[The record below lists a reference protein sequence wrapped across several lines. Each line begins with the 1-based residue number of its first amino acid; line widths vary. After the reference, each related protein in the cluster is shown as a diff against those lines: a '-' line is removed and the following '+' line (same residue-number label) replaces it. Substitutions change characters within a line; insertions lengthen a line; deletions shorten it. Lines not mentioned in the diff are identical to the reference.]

1 VGWKPGTLGAGVS
14 KSATVVVLSSSE
26 AGAGLRMRR
35 RVRRAGA
42 VGYIRRHEVVWPPIR
57 ARWCKQGPRSP
68 SEVAGSM
75 RIMHVMWVIFVD
87 ISTTLEGSVVRDDG
101 SLRCLLSKQRED
113 T

>member
-1 VGWKPGTLGAGVS
+1 
-14 KSATVVVLSSSE
+14 
-26 AGAGLRMRR
+26 
-35 RVRRAGA
+35 
-42 VGYIRRHEVVWPPIR
+42 
-57 ARWCKQGPRSP
+57 
-68 SEVAGSM
+68 M